1 MRNKVKL
8 DDIIKLTIF
17 FFSSVEVTKEL
28 VKDGV
33 GYYNYLM
40 SLGDKRVENWGLMY
54 SPFPTI
60 FITVAYLISE
70 SVVYT

>member
-1 MRNKVKL
+1 M
-8 DDIIKLTIF
+8 
-17 FFSSVEVTKEL
+17 
-28 VKDGV
+28 KDGV

-70 SVVYT
+70 SVVYS